1 MSINANRLVS
11 IQPRVISGGSA
22 DLETNGLVLSASD
35 LIPAGTPA
43 LEFTTARAVGEY
55 FGAESPEYDFAAQ
68 YFAGANNQ
76 QKGISTLWIGRRIAT
91 AASAMLIGAKLTQ
104 DLAALKTITAGSLTL
119 TIGGTQKK
127 ATTLDLGAATSLSD
141 VATKLGA
148 AIGNNVSVEY
158 NAGQQNFI
166 IRTTETGAN
175 ASITVATGSSADPL
189 GLSVDAGAYA
199 SAGSDALTPSANMDA
214 ICTVTRNW
222 VGFTTLDLATEED
235 ALAFAEWADIDDDYV
250 YFDWALDARM
260 LSASTSANT
269 KAAKLQS
276 YNCAAAMYGDAQD
289 VAFML
294 AIGASI
300 DWNREQGIK
309 TWFAKTT
316 SGINPRILDDQTAEV
331 LDDLRCNYYG
341 KFAARNSNFRLMNRG
356 ILTGKLYGFID
367 VLYGMIWFKSK
378 IQTSV
383 MDGMAAVNRAPYN
396 ERGYGLIEAWLVD
409 PIAAARKNGVIDTGM
424 LLSASQNAQI
434 TNEVG
439 EDISRDLYSKGY
451 WYVIRDP
458 EASVRAERG
467 SPDIAL
473 YYTYAGSVQKVEMPL
488 TAVI

>member
-43 LEFTTARAVGEY
+43 MEFTTAKAVGEY

-76 QKGISTLWIGRRIAT
+76 QKGISTLWIGRRISTDAT
-91 AASAMLIGAKLTQ
+91 AMLIGAKLTE
-104 DLAALKTITAGSLTL
+104 DLASLKTITAGALTL
-119 TIGGTQKK
+119 TINGTQKK
-127 ATTLDLGAATSLSD
+127 VTTLDLSAATSLSD
-141 VATKLGA
+141 VASKIET
-148 AIGNNVSVEY
+148 AIGNTATVEY
-158 NAGQQNFI
+158 NSTQQNFI
-166 IRTTETGAN
+166 VRTVSTGAS
-175 ASITVATGSSADPL
+175 ATITVATGSSADAL
-189 GLSVDAGAYA
+189 GLSADAGAYA
-199 SAGSDALTPSANMDA
+199 SAGADAMTPAANMNA
-214 ICTVTRNW
+214 VCEVTRNW
-222 VGFTTLDLATEED
+222 VGFTTLDLASAED
-235 ALAFAEWADIDDDYV
+235 ALAFAAWADIDDDYV
-250 YFDWALDARM
+250 YFDWSLDNAM
-260 LSASTSANT
+260 LSATTNANT
-269 KAAKLQS
+269 KAAQLQAF
-276 YNCAAAMYGDAQD
+276 NCVAALYGDAQD
-289 VAFML
+289 AAFML

-300 DWNREQGIK
+300 DWNREQGVK

-316 SGINPRILDDQTAEV
+316 SGINPRVLDDTTAEV

-341 KFAARNSNFRLMNRG
+341 KFAARNSDFRLMNRG

-409 PIAAARKNGVIDTGM
+409 PITAARKNGVIDTG
-424 LLSASQNAQI
+424 LALSASQTAQI
-434 TNEVG
+434 ANEVG